1 MKYETLADC
10 SPLLLFY
17 SSYITPTHSARMES
31 NCRRVE
37 HS

>member
-1 MKYETLADC
+1 MKHWLTAVHC
-10 SPLLLFY
+10 SSY
-17 SSYITPTHSARMES
+17 IVSYITPTHSARMES